1 MQQLRSLIAL
11 CVHITRYSL
20 GHSLLLLHKLHLK
33 NPGGCVQHTCTSV
46 TMKALAAL
54 GLPWVASWLCYG
66 RSCYGY
72 FLVML
77 WLLLWLLCQP
87 GERLCYG
94 HHAGQEGINVPALPT
109 DPCIFFQTLSSSLAY
124 PWFSEQCKQCEYQDN
139 SHNEQNPQHIH
150 LKM

>member
-54 GLPWVASWLCYG
+54 GLPWSGIMVML
-66 RSCYGY
+66 REI
-72 FLVML
+72 ML
-77 WLLLWLLCQP
+77 WLLFGYVMLLWLLCQP

-94 HHAGQEGINVPALPT
+94 HHASQEGINVPALPT